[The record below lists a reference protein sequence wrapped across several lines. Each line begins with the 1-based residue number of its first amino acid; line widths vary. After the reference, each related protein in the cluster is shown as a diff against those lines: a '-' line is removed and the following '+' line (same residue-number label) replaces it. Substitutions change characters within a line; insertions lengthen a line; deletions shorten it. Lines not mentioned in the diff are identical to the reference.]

1 MDLRSDRNAS
11 EVRRIASIGYG
22 RGGVRSGRLAIVKRA
37 PRPTLITTAERSQEQ
52 QLRSREVRYV
62 LMMGLRIGCLI
73 LAGVLVTLKVP
84 LLGLWVSL
92 CVAGMVLL
100 PWLAVIL
107 ANDGPPKP
115 EHRLANRLH
124 RAEPTPASNALGDG
138 ETREPRVID
147 AEP

>member
-1 MDLRSDRNAS
+1 M
-11 EVRRIASIGYG
+11 
-22 RGGVRSGRLAIVKRA
+22 KRA

-62 LMMGLRIGCLI
+62 LMMGLRIACLI
-73 LAGVLVTLKVP
+73 LAGVLITLKVP
-84 LLGLWVSL
+84 LLGWWVSL

-107 ANDGPPKP
+107 ANDAPPKA
-115 EHRLANRLH
+115 EHRRSNRAR
-124 RAEPTPASNALGDG
+124 RAESPPASNALGDG
-138 ETREPRVID
+138 EAPAPRVID

>member
-1 MDLRSDRNAS
+1 M
-11 EVRRIASIGYG
+11 
-22 RGGVRSGRLAIVKRA
+22 KRA

-62 LMMGLRIGCLI
+62 LMMGLRVGCLI

-100 PWLAVIL
+100 PWLAVML
-107 ANDGPPKP
+107 ANDGPPKA

-124 RAEPTPASNALGDG
+124 RTTPPAAPHVLGSGEAS
-138 ETREPRVID
+138 ETRVID